1 MSLQATPAS
10 AHRRSGGRSDRDVS
24 AAHGFGVWNYRLTVA
39 FASKSNKYKEAFVN
53 RIIIGLSTAA
63 AVAILPQLALADGD
77 GAVQGGVG
85 GAVAGAIVGGPVGA
99 AVGGA
104 AGMAVGGAASGPDR
118 KVVVE
123 PAPAPGAI
131 IERRAADVPPGA
143 SDTKTITRDG
153 DGCVS
158 RSDTKTDGMGGA
170 VTRSKT
176 NC

>member
-1 MSLQATPAS
+1 MS
-10 AHRRSGGRSDRDVS
+10 
-24 AAHGFGVWNYRLTVA
+24 
-39 FASKSNKYKEAFVN
+39 
-53 RIIIGLSTAA
+53 RIIIGLSTVAA
-63 AVAILPQLALADGD
+63 LAILPQLALADGD
-77 GAVQGGVG
+77 GAVQGAVG

-123 PAPAPGAI
+123 PAPAPAPGTI

-143 SDTKTITRDG
+143 TDTKTITRDG

-176 NC
+176 DC